1 MIKHLSKWLKLV
13 PLPDCSSEGATYAF
27 LDMILSKFRAPT
39 EVLINQGTYFC
50 GEFQEL
56 CEKALINH
64 RMISQDHLEVDGL
77 AKQIVQMVKWGLQ
90 KYGLHKGHNQDWD
103 LNYHG

>member
-1 MIKHLSKWLKLV
+1 
-13 PLPDCSSEGATYAF
+13 
-27 LDMILSKFRAPT
+27 
-39 EVLINQGTYFC
+39 
-50 GEFQEL
+50 L

-77 AKQIVQMVKWGLQ
+77 AKQMVQMVKWGLQ

-103 LNYHG
+103 LNYHGYHTLWGISSVDKLLFHFFHHTSYCLTVSLSYQP